1 MDMKEKRA
9 MIKEIAEFLDYKVR
23 SGEIS
28 VEGSDGIW
36 RAALE
41 KAEYKDAIIDILDM
55 ELPEDETLRR
65 IQRLG

>member
-1 MDMKEKRA
+1 MDMKEKRVI
-9 MIKEIAEFLDYKVR
+9 IKEIAEFLAYKVR

-28 VEGSDGIW
+28 VEGSDSIW
-36 RAALE
+36 KAALE

-55 ELPEDETLRR
+55 ELPEAETLKR